1 MRPSCSSL
9 RVFLMVALALPISA
23 VGAIATQTPATQ
35 NAVAQKVDGRKAE
48 GDRLL
53 QQGLEQAQTSQY
65 KAAVRSFEQAL
76 VIYRIIPNRDGEA
89 NALGNLGSTY
99 ASLSQYDKAIIY
111 YQQALPIFQQ
121 VEAHNQEALVLGALG
136 RAYRSLSQ
144 YEQSITFYQQALLIY
159 RAIQNYKGEAQ
170 TLVGLGT
177 AHDALSK
184 YEKAITFYQ
193 QALLIYKYRAIQDPG
208 GEADILNN
216 LGLTYQSLSQYE
228 KAVIFYQQALA
239 KDPDRRASTLTNLG
253 SAYQALSQYDKAI
266 TLYREALRV
275 FQQANNID
283 GEAATLG
290 NLGSAYGAL
299 SQHEKAITFYRQAL
313 SILQKIK
320 NRDGEAGVLMNLG
333 NTYRSL
339 SQADKAIFHY
349 QQALSIFQQIKNRNG
364 EAVAL
369 MNLGNTYRSLSQA
382 DKAITQYQKALP
394 IFRQVKDR
402 AGEGLLLTN
411 LGNLF
416 QRQQQPQL
424 AIAFYK
430 QSVNIRE
437 TIRQDLRILPR
448 ESQDSYTQSVADT
461 YRTLADLLIQQGR
474 LPEAQAVLELLKL
487 SELKD
492 FTRDAAIDSPGINI
506 AEIEKTALQQIL
518 DQFTTLGNFSQK
530 IAECEQ
536 TQCATL
542 TTLEKQRD
550 DLLDAVNQEL
560 NQQRAILAKHYAT
573 ESATLT
579 PDKLNA
585 EARRIVNAQPGT
597 VLIYPIVLKD
607 KIQFLLA
614 LQAGNGAFTFR
625 PVETKVSAEALFK
638 QIQLFR
644 DQLSQA
650 NPNGTPK
657 TDLAT
662 VQKTSQQL
670 YQWLIQPLEA
680 ELNNANVKH
689 LVIAPDSTTRYI
701 PFAALHNGKH
711 YLIER
716 YTVSTITAASKTD
729 TQEKMPLPTGTQPLL
744 LAMGASTFPSLPTLN
759 NVPAELDAI
768 TRTNAP
774 KDVQGIYP
782 GREFLNTAF
791 TYEALQASLK
801 TGTYRILHLATHG
814 AFKAGRP
821 EDSYLVPG
829 RGSNLTTALI
839 DRLGNSGLS
848 SIHLVVLSACETAV
862 GDRASDGMEIPG
874 ISYFFLKNEVKSVL
888 ASLWSVNDASTALI
902 MQQFYQQVY
911 KNLPNG
917 MTKATA
923 LRQVQRDFIDGKLTG
938 KDAPRRADINVTLAP
953 GVADRQARSAN
964 FTHPYYWA
972 PFILIGNSL

>member
-1 MRPSCSSL
+1 MLLLLPKVVVGSDIQIHVITFETTETQEEELKHLQQELEGYRKTKNHISEARISNQISVVYARLKQAQKALDSAQNALTLYKQLADIQGEVYTIGNIADIYFISENFQKAQSWIRQNIEIYRKSENRQANNLLVDVL
-9 RVFLMVALALPISA
+9 RDRLKKSWGLSAGCGGAVSFELQNRMITGKISWQEILEISNLNLFVLTKVGDIQTHQCPDLTKGGLLHSIGWTYRNLGNYSEALAAMKEA
-23 VGAIATQTPATQ
+23 VNIQR
-35 NAVAQKVDGRKAE
+35 QKLGE
-48 GDRLL
+48 PEQLL
-53 QQGLEQAQTSQY
+53 L
-65 KAAVRSFEQAL
+65 
-76 VIYRIIPNRDGEA
+76 ID
-89 NALGNLGSTY
+89 LGTVYIDLG
-99 ASLSQYDKAIIY
+99 QYDLALKA
-111 YQQALPIFQQ
+111 L
-121 VEAHNQEALVLGALG
+121 QE
-136 RAYRSLSQ
+136 SFN
-144 YEQSITFYQQALLIY
+144 IK
-159 RAIQNYKGEAQ
+159 KGCQ
-170 TLVGLGT
+170 CKCN
-177 AHDALSK
+177 ALSK
-184 YEKAITFYQ
+184 IGFVYKELGNYA
-193 QALLIYKYRAIQDPG
+193 QALNYLKQAEKFSASDTDRHNVLNYLGEVYAHQGEYAKALDYFEGALRAPTPA
-208 GEADILNN
+208 GEQSSRGFVLNN
-216 LGLTYQSLSQYE
+216 IGWLHYQTNRPALSLENYQS
-228 KAVIFYQQALA
+228 AL
-239 KDPDRRASTLTNLG
+239 KVFRELG
-253 SAYQALSQYDKAI
+253 
-266 TLYREALRV
+266 
-275 FQQANNID
+275 
-283 GEAATLG
+283 
-290 NLGSAYGAL
+290 
-299 SQHEKAITFYRQAL
+299 
-313 SILQKIK
+313 
-320 NRDGEAGVLMNLG
+320 
-333 NTYRSL
+333 
-339 SQADKAIFHY
+339 
-349 QQALSIFQQIKNRNG
+349 
-364 EAVAL
+364 
-369 MNLGNTYRSLSQA
+369 
-382 DKAITQYQKALP
+382 
-394 IFRQVKDR
+394 DR
-402 AGEGLLLTN
+402 AGERLT
-411 LGNLF
+411 LSHIGDLF
-416 QRQQQPQL
+416 KYQRQSEL
-424 AIAFYK
+424 AIIFYK
-430 QSVNIRE
+430 QSVNITE
-437 TIRQDLRILPR
+437 AIRQDLRKLTLG
-448 ESQDSYTQSVADT
+448 EQALYTKTIADT

-487 SELKD
+487 RELKD

-506 AEIEKTALQQIL
+506 AEIEKNALQQIL
-518 DQFTTLGNFSQK
+518 GKFTTLGNFSQEIVK
-530 IAECEQ
+530 CEQ

-542 TTLEKQRD
+542 KTLEQQRD
-550 DLLDAVNQEL
+550 DLLAAVNQEL

-638 QIQLFR
+638 QIQTFR

-650 NPNGTPK
+650 NPDGIPK

-701 PFAALHNGKH
+701 PFAALHNGKQ

-716 YTVSTITAASKTD
+716 YSVSTITAASKTD

-774 KDVQGIYP
+774 KDTQGIYP
-782 GREFLNTAF
+782 GSEFLNTDF
-791 TYEALQASLK
+791 TYEALQSSLK

-839 DRLGNSGLS
+839 DRLGNYGLS

-923 LRQVQRDFIDGKLTG
+923 LQRVQQDFINQKLTA
-938 KDAPRRADINVTLAP
+938 KDAPRRSDINVNLAP
-953 GVADRQARSAN
+953 GVAARQAHPQN
-964 FTHPYYWA
+964 FAHPYYWA